1 MRDRRPALPFQA
13 FVLATAA
20 SLLCT
25 GCHMLGA
32 LFDVHPLRIVVL
44 MVVIVALIGFFAL
57 KSNRR

>member
-1 MRDRRPALPFQA
+1 MRKRPAIPVSA
-13 FVLATAA
+13 FVLATTA

-32 LFDVHPLRIVVL
+32 LFDMHPLRIVVA
-44 MVVIVALIGFFAL
+44 MVVIVAILGFFAL